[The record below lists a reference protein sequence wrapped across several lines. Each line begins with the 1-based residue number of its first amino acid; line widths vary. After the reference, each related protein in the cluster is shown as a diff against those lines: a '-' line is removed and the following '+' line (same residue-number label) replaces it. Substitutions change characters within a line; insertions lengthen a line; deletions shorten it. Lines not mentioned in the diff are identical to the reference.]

1 MAAGH
6 LLLIKGEI
14 VAGED
19 MTIAGRVE
27 GRINAPGH
35 AVILAAGS
43 HIVGDIE
50 AATIDVD
57 GRVEGNLSASERL
70 RVRESADI
78 GGDLNTPRLA
88 VADGAHVR
96 GRVKM
101 SRNGVNGKGPVV

>member
-35 AVILAAGS
+35 AVILAPGS
-43 HIVGDIE
+43 HIIGDIE

-70 RVRESADI
+70 RVRESAEI

-101 SRNGVNGKGPVV
+101 SRGA